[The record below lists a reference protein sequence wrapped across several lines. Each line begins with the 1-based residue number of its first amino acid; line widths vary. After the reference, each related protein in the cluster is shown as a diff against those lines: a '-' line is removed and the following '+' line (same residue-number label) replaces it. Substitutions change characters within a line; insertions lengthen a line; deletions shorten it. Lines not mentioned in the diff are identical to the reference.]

1 MLSTKNSPY
10 QGVLICALVFMI
22 ILVYW
27 RETFHSEKLD
37 KAQKALALLTTDPSS
52 QGSDRTEQAS
62 SSKPNEDL
70 ILFSFHETESA
81 AKNLQFF
88 LKHALH
94 AKADFIFI
102 INGEHTQNLSAL
114 VELPNV
120 RVIERENRCFDLG
133 AYHEVLTNDPALQ
146 AAYKRYLLVNDSVR
160 GPFFPSWAEKT
171 CWSDAYWDTLDQRTR
186 LAGEYTPL
194 QSLPLSLI

>member
-1 MLSTKNSPY
+1 MLPTKNSPY

-22 ILVYW
+22 IVVYW
-27 RETFHSEKLD
+27 RETFHTDKLD

-52 QGSDRTEQAS
+52 QGSNRTEQAS
-62 SSKPNEDL
+62 RLKPNKDL
-70 ILFSFHETESA
+70 ILFSFHETEAA

-102 INGEHTQNLSAL
+102 INGEHTQNLSASA
-114 VELPNV
+114 ELPNV
-120 RVIERENRCFDLG
+120 RMIQRENRCFDLG
-133 AYHEVLTNDPALQ
+133 AYHEVLTNDTALQ
-146 AAYKRYLLVNDSVR
+146 AAYKRYMFVNDSIR

-171 CWSDAYWDTLDQRTR
+171 CWSDAYWDKLDQRTK
-186 LAGEYTPL
+186 LAGKYTTYGL
-194 QSLPLSLI
+194 CRSS